1 MRKNRIVYI
10 IAIVVMLGILL
21 IFNKEYQVL
30 SLYADISDENYRVH
44 NLFLDLA
51 KYENKER
58 FFRRSFIREGSSDEM
73 NQLFEEYKN
82 TIIADLDTLH
92 SIVKDEQLQH
102 TFNQLKSRIQTQL
115 NESSERNSLTN
126 AEVSQND
133 ALIDS
138 LLHQGISRSLL
149 LVHNNKQQIHKEILW
164 LRWGILFF
172 IVVTSASIIVLF
184 IGLSKQKSK
193 RRLNLKELKQ
203 QQEILASIVNLS
215 EDAIFSKTTDGTI
228 ITWNKGAEKIYGYT
242 ANEIIGKKN
251 AVLIPGDLRYED
263 EQIFKRIMLGEQ
275 VQNYETRRVTRN
287 GNSISVSVTISPVK
301 DSKGNIVGAAKI
313 SRDITERVQL
323 QEKIRL
329 QNEELTGILE
339 RITDGFII
347 LDNDFRYVF
356 VNKEICKMVN
366 RRPEDLIGKI
376 VWEEFPE
383 AIGSPTYYTIINAR
397 DTQQFGSSVDY
408 YPPLGLWQENRVYPG
423 GDKLSIFI
431 RDISEQK
438 RAEEKIAKSEKIYK
452 TIASSI
458 PGSLICIMDT
468 DYRYLLIE
476 GDMLEGFGYTRDE
489 LVGNKASAVIPSERF
504 NEVLPNLRRVF
515 NGESFSFD
523 SKRNNRYVLNRYV
536 PLKDES
542 EQIYAA
548 MIVLIDVT
556 HLKLA
561 EEKIME
567 LNTSLETKV
576 AERTAQLEAVN
587 KELEAFTYSVSHDL
601 RAPLRAING
610 YAKIVE
616 EDYHTIIN
624 DEGKR
629 LLKVIK
635 DNATKMGA
643 LIDELLRFSKLGRKA
658 LNRSWVNMNELVTE
672 VIREMNY
679 GNPATVQINIGKLHT
694 VPVDKTL
701 MHHVLLNLISNA
713 VKYSDKA
720 NHPMVEINSEKKDS
734 SWIFSVKDNGV
745 GFDMKYAD
753 KLFGVFQRLHSESEF
768 PGTGVGLAIVQRIIT
783 KHGGNVWA
791 NAELNKGAQFY
802 FSIPEQQE
810 N

>member
-44 NLFLDLA
+44 NVFLDLA

>member
-44 NLFLDLA
+44 NVFLDLA

-476 GDMLEGFGYTRDE
+476 GDMLEGFGYTRDK

>member
-44 NLFLDLA
+44 NVFLDLA

-679 GNPATVQINIGKLHT
+679 GNPTTVQINIGKLHT

-701 MHHVLLNLISNA
+701 MHHVLFNLISNA